1 MSGLSTL
8 SAPLRANMMQV
19 AKVSNLEAPQTLS
32 TSLLRSAQLAV
43 TRLPAGP
50 RGFATT
56 ASWQAE
62 KAYVVRLQTRVLGR
76 NEQWVGGRL
85 AGKGLLPEGT
95 MDIVH
100 LENTPVACIPGE
112 VECLQYY
119 LPEVAFDELAR
130 EYGAPR
136 ISEFGTRSG
145 IIDPVMQ
152 HVSRSLVAALE
163 NPVATSA
170 HFFDYL
176 VIAAYSHLATH
187 YGRLRPGL
195 ARERA
200 GLSVAQERLAKEM
213 LTADL
218 TARLTLMD
226 IARACGM
233 PLTQFIRAFGRAT
246 GMPPYRWLRSFRID
260 RAKQVLFNSSL
271 SLAQV
276 AYDCGFADQSHFTR
290 VFFATVGMTPGA
302 WRRARRDNSRLVSIN
317 DGTTRPA
324 RQ

>member
-1 MSGLSTL
+1 M
-8 SAPLRANMMQV
+8 N
-19 AKVSNLEAPQTLS
+19 EQTLS
-32 TSLLRSAQLAV
+32 TTLLRSAQLAV

-50 RGFATT
+50 RGFDTT

-62 KAYVVRLQTRVLGR
+62 KAYVVRLQ
-76 NEQWVGGRL
+76 Q
-85 AGKGLLPEGT
+85 GT

-100 LENTPVACIPGE
+100 LENGPVACSPGE
-112 VECLQYY
+112 VEGLQYY

-152 HVSRSLVAALE
+152 HVSRSLLATLE

-176 VIAAYSHLATH
+176 VIAAFSHLATH
-187 YGRLRPGL
+187 YGRLRSRL

-200 GLSVAQERLAKEM
+200 GLSVAQERLAKDM

-218 TARLTLMD
+218 TAQLSIVD
-226 IARACGM
+226 IARACSM
-233 PLTQFIRAFGRAT
+233 PLTQFTRAFGRTT

-271 SLAQV
+271 PLAQV

-290 VFFATVGMTPGA
+290 VFSASVGMAPGA
-302 WRRARRDNSRLVSIN
+302 WRRARRDNSRPVSIN
-317 DGTTRPA
+317 EGTTRPT